1 MTEADILLMIANTVT
16 SRVFAKKST
25 PGMLRIVRQHLE
37 TNKHGFF
44 EKCGELKP
52 DLKPKQPLW
61 RLIRNADVKSVPES
75 ERGTFV
81 DYTVLGVELFM
92 LSPASASNVR
102 QVDAPA
108 KVKPVANIVDDD
120 DDDEDVDPTLQ
131 LQKKGAKKVPQREK
145 DEDVEMATEG
155 APASTRGKKR
165 SRGSGDD
172 DGGDT
177 PKTARLA
184 PPRESATKAAQEAAA
199 QEAAE
204 KEAATKAAQEAAAK
218 EAAEKEAA
226 AKAAQEAAAKEAAEK
241 EAAAKA
247 AREAA
252 EKEAAAKAARE
263 AVEKEAAAKEAAAK
277 AAQEAAAKEAAAKA
291 AKEAAAKAAIEA
303 AKRKRAAEAEE
314 ERRLKE
320 AKDARVREAQE
331 KLRTLRR
338 EKDER
343 HPGFSGGVA
352 AGPGPSG
359 VSGPSG
365 GSSDAAASSAE
376 ALEARR
382 LWEADAA
389 WWSKHGPKAV
399 DPDSGK
405 RRLFTKPSETSGWH
419 FTAVQKSFPNGFVYV
434 ADDRV
439 VDEARRRLVLGM
451 PADAAHLLAKK
462 IQPDTAIFLCR
473 VSSSDSRDKGK
484 GGFGAGGSRP
494 RLDLDVYGAAEPYP
508 HAEKGAPPV
517 SADPTAFGGRL
528 PAQIKLRK
536 RRCFGVSLRDDLGSA
551 AVSGGLVDLRGVSLK
566 TEQKLNRAESL
577 MPVLLKNAKRTD
589 ALVAELRARARE
601 AVRAKR
607 GLP

>member
-204 KEAATKAAQEAAAK
+204 KEAA
-218 EAAEKEAA
+218 
-226 AKAAQEAAAKEAAEK
+226 AKAAQEAAAK
-241 EAAAKA
+241 
-247 AREAA
+247 EAA

>member
-1 MTEADILLMIANTVT
+1 M
-16 SRVFAKKST
+16 
-25 PGMLRIVRQHLE
+25 
-37 TNKHGFF
+37 
-44 EKCGELKP
+44 
-52 DLKPKQPLW
+52 
-61 RLIRNADVKSVPES
+61 
-75 ERGTFV
+75 
-81 DYTVLGVELFM
+81 
-92 LSPASASNVR
+92 
-102 QVDAPA
+102 
-108 KVKPVANIVDDD
+108 
-120 DDDEDVDPTLQ
+120 
-131 LQKKGAKKVPQREK
+131 
-145 DEDVEMATEG
+145 
-155 APASTRGKKR
+155 
-165 SRGSGDD
+165 
-172 DGGDT
+172 
-177 PKTARLA
+177 
-184 PPRESATKAAQEAAA
+184 
-199 QEAAE
+199 
-204 KEAATKAAQEAAAK
+204 
-218 EAAEKEAA
+218 
-226 AKAAQEAAAKEAAEK
+226 
-241 EAAAKA
+241 
-247 AREAA
+247 
-252 EKEAAAKAARE
+252 
-263 AVEKEAAAKEAAAK
+263 
-277 AAQEAAAKEAAAKA
+277 
-291 AKEAAAKAAIEA
+291 
-303 AKRKRAAEAEE
+303 
-314 ERRLKE
+314 
-320 AKDARVREAQE
+320 REAQE

>member
-218 EAAEKEAA
+218 EAAE
-226 AKAAQEAAAKEAAEK
+226 
-241 EAAAKA
+241 
-247 AREAA
+247 
-252 EKEAAAKAARE
+252 
-263 AVEKEAAAKEAAAK
+263 KEAAAK

>member
-120 DDDEDVDPTLQ
+120 DDEDVDPTLQ

-204 KEAATKAAQEAAAK
+204 KEAA
-218 EAAEKEAA
+218 
-226 AKAAQEAAAKEAAEK
+226 AKAAQEAAAK
-241 EAAAKA
+241 
-247 AREAA
+247 EAA

>member
-218 EAAEKEAA
+218 EAAEN
-226 AKAAQEAAAKEAAEK
+226 
-241 EAAAKA
+241 
-247 AREAA
+247 
-252 EKEAAAKAARE
+252 EAAAKAARE